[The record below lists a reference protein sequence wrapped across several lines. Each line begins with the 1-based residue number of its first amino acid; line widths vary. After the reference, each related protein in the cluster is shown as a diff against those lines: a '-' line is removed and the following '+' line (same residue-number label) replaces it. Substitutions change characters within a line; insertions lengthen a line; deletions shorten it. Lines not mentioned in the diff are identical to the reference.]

1 MPNIISSK
9 NTSVGYRAQVV
20 ADIIRNTENILDTSV
35 TQFLDA
41 TPILCNYLAIDKEAT
56 TSNVGTRDDAG
67 AYAGARKYKLIDN
80 YVMYGHVDEKS
91 ITKEKDENLDIK
103 YTTEEI
109 TSLHLPNTIIPMEGD
124 RVVLD
129 INNNNI
135 IYKVIRSEP
144 TTFNNK
150 PYYKS
155 IIKIDDSLPSINYNI
170 ENMKRDGLISD
181 TFVYNPD
188 TLGTDYSP
196 FIKRG
201 TLVEISKLQDMRN
214 EINIMYNDNFYDVNK
229 NVFLYQSGPTTF
241 HYFPMINYLQDEFAP
256 LWDNNGIN
264 MILHHETI
272 VKRGFLSSYKKSN
285 IRKFLLGRSDNL
297 ITAGSDLTYVYDYT
311 NLYTKDTFKIQSYLN
326 DTNNYKIHEIVEIV
340 GSTSI
345 FADVNEVYGYTVDES
360 EFEVPKLT
368 VPSAITIPDD
378 ILEILKGFKT
388 MSIKDVNEIL
398 EDIDIDYTL
407 AYLYYT
413 PILLIVLDLFLD
425 GVMHDEKRNQFY

>member
-1 MPNIISSK
+1 MNIISK

-20 ADIIRNTENILDTSV
+20 ADIIRNTENVLDSSV

-56 TSNVGTRDDAG
+56 TSNIGTRDDAG
-67 AYAGARKYKLIDN
+67 AYAGARKYKLIEN
-80 YVMYGHVDEKS
+80 YVMYGHVDEKN
-91 ITKEKDENLDIK
+91 ITKDKDEALDIR
-103 YTTEEI
+103 YNTEEI

-135 IYKVIRSEP
+135 LYKVVRSEP

-155 IIKIDDSLPSINYNI
+155 VIKLDDSLPSINYNI

-201 TLVEISKLQDMRN
+201 TLIEISKFQDLRH
-214 EINIMYNDNFYDVNK
+214 EINTMYNDNFYDVNK
-229 NVFLYQSGPTTF
+229 NVFLFQSAPTKY
-241 HYFPMINYLQDEFAP
+241 HYFPMINYLQEEFAP

-264 MILHHETI
+264 MILHHETL
-272 VKRGFLSSYKKSN
+272 VKRRYLSTYKKSN
-285 IRKFLLGRSDNL
+285 IRKFILGRSDNL
-297 ITAGSDLTYVYDYT
+297 TTTGSDTTYVYDYT
-311 NLYTKDTFKIQSYLN
+311 NTYTKDTFKIQSYLN
-326 DTNNYKIHEIVEIV
+326 DHNQYKIHEIVEI
-340 GSTSI
+340 SASQSI
-345 FADVNEVYGYTVDES
+345 FADVNDVYGYTVDES
-360 EFEVPKLT
+360 QFEVPKLT
-368 VPSAITIPDD
+368 VETPVTIPSD

-388 MSIKDVNEIL
+388 LSIKEINEIL

-407 AYLYYT
+407 NYLYYT
-413 PILLIVLDLFLD
+413 PVLLIILDLFLD
-425 GVMHDEKRNQFY
+425 GVLHDEKRNQFY

>member
-1 MPNIISSK
+1 MNIISK

-20 ADIIRNTENILDTSV
+20 ADIIRNTENVLDSSV

-56 TSNVGTRDDAG
+56 TSNIVTRDDAG
-67 AYAGARKYKLIDN
+67 AYAGARKYKLIEN

-91 ITKEKDENLDIK
+91 ITKDKDEALDIR
-103 YTTEEI
+103 YNTEEI

-135 IYKVIRSEP
+135 LYKVVRSEP

-155 IIKIDDSLPSINYNI
+155 VIKLDDSLPSINYNI

-201 TLVEISKLQDMRN
+201 TLIEISKFQDLRH
-214 EINIMYNDNFYDVNK
+214 EINTMYNDNFYDVNK
-229 NVFLYQSGPTTF
+229 NVFLFQSAPTKY
-241 HYFPMINYLQDEFAP
+241 HYFPMINYLQEEFAP

-264 MILHHETI
+264 MILHHETL
-272 VKRGFLSSYKKSN
+272 VKRRYLSTYKKSN
-285 IRKFLLGRSDNL
+285 IRKFILGRGDNL
-297 ITAGSDLTYVYDYT
+297 TTRGSDTTYVYDYT
-311 NLYTKDTFKIQSYLN
+311 NTYTKDTFKIQSYLN
-326 DTNNYKIHEIVEIV
+326 DHNQYKIHEIVEI
-340 GSTSI
+340 SASQSI
-345 FADVNEVYGYTVDES
+345 FADVNDVYGYTVDES
-360 EFEVPKLT
+360 QFEVPKLT
-368 VPSAITIPDD
+368 VETPVTIPSD

-388 MSIKDVNEIL
+388 LSIKEINEIL

-407 AYLYYT
+407 NYLYYT
-413 PILLIVLDLFLD
+413 PVLLIILDLFLD
-425 GVMHDEKRNQFY
+425 GVLHDEKRNQFY

>member
-1 MPNIISSK
+1 MNIISK

-20 ADIIRNTENILDTSV
+20 ADIIRNTENVLDSSV

-56 TSNVGTRDDAG
+56 TSNIGTRDDAG
-67 AYAGARKYKLIDN
+67 AYAGARKYKLIEN

-91 ITKEKDENLDIK
+91 ITKDKDEALDIR
-103 YTTEEI
+103 YNTEEI

-135 IYKVIRSEP
+135 LYKVVRSEP

-155 IIKIDDSLPSINYNI
+155 VIKLDDSLPSINYNI

-201 TLVEISKLQDMRN
+201 TLIEISKFQDLRH
-214 EINIMYNDNFYDVNK
+214 EINTMYNDNFYDVNK
-229 NVFLYQSGPTTF
+229 NVFLFQSAPTKY
-241 HYFPMINYLQDEFAP
+241 HYFPMINYLQEEFAP

-264 MILHHETI
+264 MILHHETL
-272 VKRGFLSSYKKSN
+272 VKRRYLSTYKKSN
-285 IRKFLLGRSDNL
+285 IRRFILGRGANL
-297 ITAGSDLTYVYDYT
+297 TTTGSETTYVYDYT
-311 NLYTKDTFKIQSYLN
+311 NTYTKDTFKIQSYLN
-326 DTNNYKIHEIVEIV
+326 DHNQYKIHEIVEI
-340 GSTSI
+340 SASQSI
-345 FADVNEVYGYTVDES
+345 FADVNDVYGYTVDES
-360 EFEVPKLT
+360 QFEVPKLT
-368 VPSAITIPDD
+368 VETPVTIPSD

-388 MSIKDVNEIL
+388 LSIKEINEIL

-407 AYLYYT
+407 NYLYYT
-413 PILLIVLDLFLD
+413 PVLLIILDLFLD
-425 GVMHDEKRNQFY
+425 GVLHDEKRNQFY

>member
-1 MPNIISSK
+1 MNIISK

-20 ADIIRNTENILDTSV
+20 ADIIRNTGNVLDSSV

-41 TPILCNYLAIDKEAT
+41 TPMLCNYLAIDKEAT
-56 TSNVGTRDDAG
+56 TSNIGTRDDAG
-67 AYAGARKYKLIDN
+67 AYAGARKYKLIEN

-91 ITKEKDENLDIK
+91 ITKDKDEALDIR
-103 YTTEEI
+103 YNTEEI

-135 IYKVIRSEP
+135 LYKVVRSEP

-155 IIKIDDSLPSINYNI
+155 VIKLDDSLPSINYNI

-201 TLVEISKLQDMRN
+201 TLIEISKFQDLRH
-214 EINIMYNDNFYDVNK
+214 EINTMYNDNFYDVNK
-229 NVFLYQSGPTTF
+229 NVFLFQSAPTKY
-241 HYFPMINYLQDEFAP
+241 HYFPMINYLQEEFAP

-264 MILHHETI
+264 MILHHETL
-272 VKRGFLSSYKKSN
+272 VKRRYLSTYKKSN
-285 IRKFLLGRSDNL
+285 IRRFILGRGDNL
-297 ITAGSDLTYVYDYT
+297 TTTGSDTTYVYDYT
-311 NLYTKDTFKIQSYLN
+311 NTYRKDTFKIQSYLN
-326 DTNNYKIHEIVEIV
+326 DHNQYKIHEIVEI
-340 GSTSI
+340 SASQSI
-345 FADVNEVYGYTVDES
+345 FADVNDVYGYTVDES
-360 EFEVPKLT
+360 QFEVPKLT
-368 VPSAITIPDD
+368 VETPVTIPSD

-388 MSIKDVNEIL
+388 LSIKEINEIL

-407 AYLYYT
+407 NYLYYT
-413 PILLIVLDLFLD
+413 PVLLIILDLFLD
-425 GVMHDEKRNQFY
+425 GVLHDEKRNQFY

>member
-1 MPNIISSK
+1 MNIISK

-20 ADIIRNTENILDTSV
+20 ADIIRNTENVLDSSV

-56 TSNVGTRDDAG
+56 TSNIGTRDDAG
-67 AYAGARKYKLIDN
+67 AYAGARKYKLIEN
-80 YVMYGHVDEKS
+80 YVMYGHVDEKNM
-91 ITKEKDENLDIK
+91 TKDKDEALDIR
-103 YTTEEI
+103 YNTEEI

-135 IYKVIRSEP
+135 LYKVVRSEP

-155 IIKIDDSLPSINYNI
+155 VIKLDDSLPSINYNI

-201 TLVEISKLQDMRN
+201 TLIEISKFQDLRH
-214 EINIMYNDNFYDVNK
+214 EINTMYNDNFYDVNK
-229 NVFLYQSGPTTF
+229 NVFLFQSAPTKY
-241 HYFPMINYLQDEFAP
+241 HYFPMINYLQEEFAP

-264 MILHHETI
+264 MILHHETL
-272 VKRGFLSSYKKSN
+272 VKRRYLSTYKKSN
-285 IRKFLLGRSDNL
+285 IRKFILGRSDNL
-297 ITAGSDLTYVYDYT
+297 TTTGSDTTYVYDYT
-311 NLYTKDTFKIQSYLN
+311 NTYTKDTFKIQSYLN
-326 DTNNYKIHEIVEIV
+326 DHNQYKIHEIVEI
-340 GSTSI
+340 SASQSI
-345 FADVNEVYGYTVDES
+345 FADVNDVYGYTVDES
-360 EFEVPKLT
+360 QFEVPKLT
-368 VPSAITIPDD
+368 VETPVTIPSD

-388 MSIKDVNEIL
+388 LSIKEINEIL

-407 AYLYYT
+407 NYLYYT
-413 PILLIVLDLFLD
+413 PVLLIILDLFLD
-425 GVMHDEKRNQFY
+425 GVLHDEKRNQFY